1 MQSILFLACMFN
13 AENWKGKLIKLVIHH
28 HYISTLISLPDSFG
42 YHCVSKQ
49 NYNTKPFPVPM

>member
-1 MQSILFLACMFN
+1 MFN

-28 HYISTLISLPDSFG
+28 HYISTLVSLPDVFS

-49 NYNTKPFPVPM
+49 NYNTEPFPVPM